1 MNNDQIKEQIESAKR
16 AFIEAKGRKRPDIG
30 SDEGLS
36 NNVKTSDLQSQQ
48 EILERVSNLMNDAA
62 QTLKGNFNPNENSS
76 EAPRPFWAQTKTDL
90 SSFEQWERQHS
101 MTNNDDEPEKTPK
114 APSLSD
120 MPDLSTPAPE
130 EDTDIALSAIRDDI
144 IGRIDNVEPTIN
156 EAALAELTNKISALE
171 TRFEEQQARIDKHQ
185 QDITALLQLVRQT
198 NARQKQD
205 SAEPRSIAQDAP
217 SKSSGITGLVLLMTF
232 LIIAAIT
239 GWLFWMNPILMINLA
254 TMLINEAFT
263 TMMKIVAMTGLI

>member
-16 AFIEAKGRKRPDIG
+16 AFVDSKSRKRSDTG

-36 NNVKTSDLQSQQ
+36 NNEKTSDLQSQQ
-48 EILERVSNLMNDAA
+48 EILARVTNLMNDAA
-62 QTLKGNFNPNENSS
+62 QTPRGGLNPNDNSA

-90 SSFEQWERQHS
+90 SSFEKWERQHS
-101 MTNNDDEPEKTPK
+101 MTNNDDEPEETPK
-114 APSLSD
+114 SPSLSD

-130 EDTDIALSAIRDDI
+130 QDADIALSAIRDDI
-144 IGRIDNVEPTIN
+144 IGKIDNGEPAIN
-156 EAALAELTNKISALE
+156 EAALVELTNKISALE
-171 TRFEEQQARIDKHQ
+171 TRFDQQQTRIDKQQ

-205 SAEPRSIAQDAP
+205 SAEPRSTSQDAA
-217 SKSSGITGLVLLMTF
+217 SKPSGITGLVLLMMF

-239 GWLFWMNPILMINLA
+239 GWLFWINPVLMINLA

-263 TMMKIVAMTGLI
+263 TIMKIVAMTGLL